1 MSRGAAAGDLPV
13 PADFGVAPTPADLGR
28 WEEADRAARPA
39 RLARLRARF
48 ATAGVDAY
56 FGVRR
61 EHMRYLT
68 GFTLGEGE
76 EKVAGNSGQFLV
88 GAEDVAVLA
97 DSRYTIQV
105 RREAPEARLVE
116 SYNDLPARWPDL
128 LASAGAR
135 RVAVEAGFVSHA
147 TWEKLAAAA
156 PDVELVAVE
165 GWLEADRAVKEPAE
179 IERIAAACAVADRA
193 LAALLPEILPGVT
206 EAQLALRLEWLM
218 RTGGAEALAFDVAC
232 LAGPEAALPHGAPGD
247 RPVRAESVLLFDF
260 GAQVAGYRSDMTR
273 TLFVGEPSARDLD
286 VYDLVARAQSAA
298 IEAVEGAVARVAGGD
313 GDAAGRPGHRCDRT
327 RRHRGRRPRR
337 AFRPRDRARDRTG
350 DARGTVA
357 RATRAGDAAA
367 QPDGLLGRARRLPRG
382 RDGRADRGSR
392 RRRCR
397 RRPGRAPDP
406 VPARCHGRRRLTVST
421 GGRFAVVAALLVALG
436 VIAGCGAAA
445 PSGPAPSPRVTCVGI
460 PPEKCDEAVASVM
473 RSLLDASPEA
483 IDVTCVSSGCTSSA
497 GSMDT
502 VVTLSGGRQLHAN
515 PLTWGNGGGPQ
526 LPPVVPG
533 MPPLPVAPICLGI
546 PDEMCR
552 QMAGSEFP
560 RSGAPRWC
568 REDRRELHEEAM
580 HEPEGRRDHRR
591 SRSATGR
598 RTAAAAGATRT
609 PPGADGAGATGP
621 SDTIGP
627 SIHHPTPP
635 VRASCCGTTH
645 PRARPGAPS
654 A

>member
-1 MSRGAAAGDLPV
+1 M
-13 PADFGVAPTPADLGR
+13 
-28 WEEADRAARPA
+28 
-39 RLARLRARF
+39 
-48 ATAGVDAY
+48 DAY

-88 GAEDVAVLA
+88 GGEDVAVLA

-247 RPVRAESVLLFDF
+247 RPVRAGSVLLFDF

-298 IEAVEGAVARVAGGD
+298 IEAVEARRRT
-313 GDAAGRPGHRCDRT
+313 GRG
-327 RRHRGRRPRR
+327 RGRRRCRTAGPSMRSHATSSRPPATASISATGPGTGSAWRR
-337 AFRPRDRARDRTG
+337 
-350 DARGTVA
+350 
-357 RATRAGDAAA
+357 TRH
-367 QPDGLLGRARRLPRG
+367 RRS
-382 RDGRADRGSR
+382 ADSR
-392 RRRCR
+392 RRRRC
-397 RRPGRAPDP
+397 
-406 VPARCHGRRRLTVST
+406 PARRSSRSSPAST
-421 GGRFAVVAALLVALG
+421 SRARWACGSR
-436 VIAGCGAAA
+436 ISSPSMRPPAG
-445 PSGPAPSPRVTCVGI
+445 
-460 PPEKCDEAVASVM
+460 
-473 RSLLDASPEA
+473 
-483 IDVTCVSSGCTSSA
+483 SSA
-497 GSMDT
+497 
-502 VVTLSGGRQLHAN
+502 
-515 PLTWGNGGGPQ
+515 
-526 LPPVVPG
+526 
-533 MPPLPVAPICLGI
+533 
-546 PDEMCR
+546 
-552 QMAGSEFP
+552 
-560 RSGAPRWC
+560 
-568 REDRRELHEEAM
+568 
-580 HEPEGRRDHRR
+580 
-591 SRSATGR
+591 
-598 RTAAAAGATRT
+598 
-609 PPGADGAGATGP
+609 
-621 SDTIGP
+621 
-627 SIHHPTPP
+627 
-635 VRASCCGTTH
+635 
-645 PRARPGAPS
+645 
-654 A
+654 